1 MQNSIIS
8 SFLLSLV
15 AFGSTLVAPLNGL
28 VANSALSDRPQ
39 PLVTAPSSSAFS
51 TTTFPPTQLARSVA
65 PKSVNINTTHIF
77 HGEINRRGAAVGYHH
92 RANGRDKTNARMIK
106 IISHPNRQGI
116 YVGQVEIKNPQT
128 GQWVRKSGISS
139 FFPDRWTQGQ
149 VTSEIQ
155 GAFFSLNPPTERWQA
170 TSPSGI
176 RIEGFYNRATNTIN
190 TAYPIYRR

>member
-1 MQNSIIS
+1 M
-8 SFLLSLV
+8 LSMV
-15 AFGSTLVAPLNGL
+15 AFGAILAAPVNGTI
-28 VANSALSDRPQ
+28 ANSALSDRPQ
-39 PLVTAPSSSAFS
+39 TQFISGSTGTTALPATFS
-51 TTTFPPTQLARSVA
+51 NTQIARSV
-65 PKSVNINTTHIF
+65 PNQVKINTTHIF
-77 HGEINRRGAAVGYHH
+77 QGEINRRGAAVGYHH
-92 RANGRDKTNARMIK
+92 RANGRDQANARVIK
-106 IISHPNRQGI
+106 IVNPPNRQGI

-155 GAFFSLNPPTERWQA
+155 GAFFSANPPTERWQA

-176 RIEGFYNRATNTIN
+176 RIEGFYDRATNTIN

>member
-1 MQNSIIS
+1 MQNSVIP

-15 AFGSTLVAPLNGL
+15 AFGSTLVAPVNATI
-28 VANSALSDRPQ
+28 ANSTISDRTQVP
-39 PLVTAPSSSAFS
+39 VTIPFV
-51 TTTFPPTQLARSVA
+51 PTGNPQLARSV
-65 PKSVNINTTHIF
+65 PRQVNINTTHIF
-77 HGEINRRGAAVGYHH
+77 QGEINRRGAAVGYHH
-92 RANGRDKTNARMIK
+92 RANGKDKANARMIK
-106 IISHPNRQGI
+106 IISPVNRQGI

-139 FFPDRWTQGQ
+139 FFPDRWTEGQ